1 MTWSDT
7 VLRMGNAPTT
17 GAQTAGGTRIRV
29 MVADDHPM
37 IREGIAASLEVMGG
51 MDIVATACNG
61 EEAIAEYERSLP
73 DVALID
79 LQMPV
84 VDGMQAIVAIRAKH
98 PDARII
104 ALTTFG
110 GDIRFS
116 GALRAGAAAYLLK
129 DVRAAD
135 LAQAIRKAHQGAS
148 VAAQAT
154 REAVTTYHPADKL
167 SARELDV
174 LRLAADGNSNRKI
187 GDLLHISEPTV
198 KCHMSTIL
206 EKLGA
211 SDRTHAVTLSLRRGY
226 ITL

>member
-7 VLRMGNAPTT
+7 VSRRIAAPLD
-17 GAQTAGGTRIRV
+17 GAIAPGAMPLRV
-29 MVADDHPM
+29 MVVDDHPM
-37 IREGIAASLEVMGG
+37 MREGIAASLDAMGG
-51 MDIVATACNG
+51 MDIVAMACNG
-61 EEAIAEYERSLP
+61 EEAIAEYDRSLP

-79 LQMPV
+79 MQMPV
-84 VDGMQAIVAIRAKH
+84 LDGLQAIIRIRARH
-98 PDARII
+98 PRARII

-110 GDIRFS
+110 GDVRVA

-135 LAQAIRKAHQGAS
+135 LAQAIRTVHQGAAP
-148 VAAQAT
+148 AARVQ
-154 REAVTTYHPADKL
+154 REAATCHPADAL

-174 LRLAADGNSNRKI
+174 LRLAAGGNSNRRI
-187 GDLLHISEPTV
+187 GDLLNISEPTV
-198 KCHMSTIL
+198 KCHMSAIL

-211 SDRTHAVTLSLRRGY
+211 NDRTHAVTLSLRRGY

>member
-7 VLRMGNAPTT
+7 VSRRITAPLD
-17 GAQTAGGTRIRV
+17 GAIAPGTIPLRV
-29 MVADDHPM
+29 MVVDDHPM
-37 IREGIAASLEVMGG
+37 MREGIAASLDAMGG

-61 EEAIAEYERSLP
+61 EEAIAEYDRSLP

-79 LQMPV
+79 MQMPV
-84 VDGMQAIVAIRAKH
+84 LDGLQAIVRIRARH
-98 PDARII
+98 PRARII

-110 GDIRFS
+110 GDVRVAD
-116 GALRAGAAAYLLK
+116 ALRAGAAAYLLK

-135 LAQAIRKAHQGAS
+135 LAQAIRTVHQGAAL
-148 VAAQAT
+148 AAPGQ
-154 REAVTTYHPADKL
+154 REAATYHPADAL

-174 LRLAADGNSNRKI
+174 LRLAAGGNSNRRI
-187 GDLLHISEPTV
+187 GDLLNISEPTV
-198 KCHMSTIL
+198 KCHMSAIL

-211 SDRTHAVTLSLRRGY
+211 NDRTHAVTLSLRRGY